1 MFRERLEEFGQKSTA
16 AMRAGVAFGLLAWA
30 DIVIASMLLLSVKS
44 TFGVMIVLTLWATAL
59 YGALRV
65 AGRVWRRSLP
75 ENEDEIEA

>member
-1 MFRERLEEFGQKSTA
+1 
-16 AMRAGVAFGLLAWA
+16 
-30 DIVIASMLLLSVKS
+30 MLLLSVKS